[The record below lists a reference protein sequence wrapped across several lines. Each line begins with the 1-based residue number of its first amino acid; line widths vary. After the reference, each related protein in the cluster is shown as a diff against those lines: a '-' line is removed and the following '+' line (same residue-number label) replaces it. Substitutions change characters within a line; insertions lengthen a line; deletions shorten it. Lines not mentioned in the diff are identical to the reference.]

1 MITDNYTITLTTA
14 QRFLEQL
21 VKSTSMKMSRRHRK
35 KVKDSETSEYW

>member
-21 VKSTSMKMSRRHRK
+21 VKSTSMK
-35 KVKDSETSEYW
+35 KVKDPETSECW